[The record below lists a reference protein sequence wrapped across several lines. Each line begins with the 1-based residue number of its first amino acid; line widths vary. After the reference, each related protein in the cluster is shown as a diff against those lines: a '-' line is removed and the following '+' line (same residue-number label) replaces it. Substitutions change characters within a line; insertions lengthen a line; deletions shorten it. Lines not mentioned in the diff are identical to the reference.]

1 MKQCWYL
8 LANVCVDDRHLLRR
22 GWFFLVVSIS
32 QFLELVYRQR
42 YKCEFVFF
50 VDFCFYKYNFFLLEK
65 LKPIQYNS
73 VHFSATKL
81 ISIVYFSL
89 FLSLN
94 NWFTVFI
101 HTYGQLVVVVF
112 TSPLLGEMLTK
123 PKPLYSMIF
132 FSHLFLMSSK

>member
-1 MKQCWYL
+1 MFVLMIGICWGEVDSFWLYQYHNFL
-8 LANVCVDDRHLLRR
+8 NLFTGSDINVNS
-22 GWFFLVVSIS
+22 FFLSI
-32 QFLELVYRQR
+32 
-42 YKCEFVFF
+42 FVFI
-50 VDFCFYKYNFFLLEK
+50 NIIFFLLEK